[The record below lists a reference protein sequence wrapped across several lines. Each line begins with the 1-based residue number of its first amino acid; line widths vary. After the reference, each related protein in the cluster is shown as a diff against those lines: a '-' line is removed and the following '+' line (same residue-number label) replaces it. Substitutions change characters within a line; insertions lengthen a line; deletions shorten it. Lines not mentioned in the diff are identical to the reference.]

1 MTNYCGFAKLYG
13 VKDIKIMNLKKIL
26 IEDLKVALEK
36 CGYDKNLAQVSVSNK
51 PELADYQSNIA
62 FGLAKTVHKAPF
74 ALAEELVSMLPSL
87 GKYEANVVAPAFIN
101 FKFSDK
107 FLCEYANFCLSD
119 CLCGLEKHSVSR
131 KIFMDYG
138 GANVAKEL
146 HIGHL
151 RSPIIGEAISRLHKL
166 LGDTVVSDVY
176 LGDWGTQMGL
186 TIAELEDE
194 GLLEY
199 YFGRSTKKHEITLE
213 DLNVAYPKASLRKK
227 TDAEF
232 RNKAQE
238 YTLYVQS
245 KKQPYYAIY
254 EDMRAVSVER
264 IKQNYDTLGCHFD
277 LWNGESTA
285 QPYVE
290 PTIKQFKDK
299 NLAKISGGALIVDVS
314 EPGENVPSGKF
325 DENGKELLINPMP
338 PVMLQKANGA
348 DIYDTTELATI
359 FMRYQKYHPDEYIY
373 VVDKRQSGHF
383 VIAFRAAK
391 KGELVGKNTVLTHV
405 GYGTMNG
412 SDGKPF
418 KTRSGDTIKLEDII
432 NLIKDSAKKKLEEN
446 GIENNDKLAL
456 QIGLAAMKFGDLVN
470 TASRDYVFDIDKFAS
485 FEGKTGPYIQYTG
498 TRIKSLLAKADY
510 KIGDINLL
518 DADERE
524 LVINLAKLNDAY
536 DISYSEYSLSSLC
549 VALYNLCATF
559 SRFYNNTKILTEQDN
574 QKRASYLAMCKL
586 TLNAI
591 IQAASVLGF
600 EVPEKM

>member
-1 MTNYCGFAKLYG
+1 
-13 VKDIKIMNLKKIL
+13 MNLKKIL
-26 IEDLKVALEK
+26 TEDLKVALEK
-36 CGYDKNLAQVSVSNK
+36 CDYDKNLAQVSTSNK

-62 FGLAKTVHKAPF
+62 FALAKSANKAPF
-74 ALAEELVSMLPSL
+74 AVAEELARALPQTD
-87 GKYEANVVAPAFIN
+87 KYVANVVAPAFIN

-107 FLCEYANFCLSD
+107 CLCEYANFCLTD
-119 CLCGLEKHSVSR
+119 KMVGLEKNKKSR

-151 RSPIIGEAISRLHKL
+151 RSPIIGESLARLHKL
-166 LGDTVVSDVY
+166 LGDNVISDVY

-199 YFGRSTKKHEITLE
+199 YFGRSNKKQELTLE
-213 DLNVAYPKASLRKK
+213 HLNIAYPKASLRKK
-227 TDAEF
+227 TDEQF
-232 RNKAQE
+232 RNKAQD
-238 YTLYVQS
+238 YTLFVQS
-245 KKQPYYAIY
+245 KKQPYYHIY
-254 EDMRAVSVER
+254 EDIRALSVER

-299 NLAKISGGALIVDVS
+299 NLAKISDGALIVDVS
-314 EPGENVPSGKF
+314 EPNENVPSGKF

-359 FMRYQKYHPDEYIY
+359 NMRYQLYHPDEYIY

-391 KGELVGKNTVLTHV
+391 KGELVAKDTILTHV

-412 SDGKPF
+412 ADGKPF

-432 NLIKDSAKKKLEEN
+432 NLIKASAEKKLAEN
-446 GIENNDKLAL
+446 GIKGNDKLAL
-456 QIGLAAMKFGDLVN
+456 QIGLAAMKFGDLIN
-470 TASRDYVFDIDKFAS
+470 NASRDYVFDIDKFAS
-485 FEGKTGPYIQYTG
+485 FEGKTGPYVQYTG
-498 TRIKSLLAKADY
+498 TRIKSLLAKAHFDGN
-510 KIGDINLL
+510 KILML
-518 DADERE
+518 DADQRE
-524 LVINLAKLNDAY
+524 LVINLAKLNESYELAY
-536 DISYSEYSLSSLC
+536 NEYSLSSLC
-549 VALYNLCATF
+549 VALYNMCATF
-559 SRFYNNTKILTEQDN
+559 SRFYNNTKILTEQDQN
-574 QKRASYLAMCKL
+574 KRQSSLAICEL
-586 TLNAI
+586 ALGAI
-591 IQAASVLGF
+591 VQAANVLGF
-600 EVPEKM
+600 DIPEKM